1 MENLS
6 VGVIGVGHLGKLHT
20 KMFNQISNCN
30 LMGDMMQMLIKQKLL
45 LMNLELKHF
54 LQLMNC

>member
-20 KMFNQISNCN
+20 KMFSQISNCN
-30 LMGDMMQMLIKQKLL
+30 LIGVFDANPDQAKLVADEFGVKAFCF
-45 LMNLELKHF
+45 NR
-54 LQLMNC
+54 